1 MPPKAPPYKIKG
13 VIEYFV
19 SPNEQKL
26 FSDLTDIKLLT
37 TKARRKVADNLP
49 SMLPGILLFCG
60 CYFGGYYVHEQRIKS
75 ARW

>member
-26 FSDLTDIKLLT
+26 FEDLTDVKLLM

-49 SMLPGILLFCG
+49 GMLPGLVVFFG
-60 CYFGGYYVHEQRIKS
+60 CYFGGNYLYDQKIKS